1 MRVADNDDDRAVAHD
16 DRSAADAEPR
26 VAYDAFDLDDPD
38 AMFKE
43 WNNIFRSM
51 ALSPAM
57 AAPAVLLNM
66 VKPVMGFY
74 ENAKT
79 ED

>member
-1 MRVADNDDDRAVAHD
+1 MEQAIRAGTNME
-16 DRSAADAEPR
+16 DAIN
-26 VAYDAFDLDDPD
+26 FDDPE

-51 ALSPAM
+51 ALAPWM

-66 VKPVMGFY
+66 VKPVVGLY
-74 ENAKT
+74 QNATT

>member
-1 MRVADNDDDRAVAHD
+1 MEQGVRAGNNL
-16 DRSAADAEPR
+16 E
-26 VAYDAFDLDDPD
+26 DAFDLDDPD

-66 VKPVMGFY
+66 VKPVMGLY

>member
-1 MRVADNDDDRAVAHD
+1 MEQAVRAG
-16 DRSAADAEPR
+16 SNLE
-26 VAYDAFDLDDPD
+26 DAFNLDDPD

-51 ALSPAM
+51 ALSPSM

-66 VKPVMGFY
+66 IKPALGLY
-74 ENAKT
+74 QNATT